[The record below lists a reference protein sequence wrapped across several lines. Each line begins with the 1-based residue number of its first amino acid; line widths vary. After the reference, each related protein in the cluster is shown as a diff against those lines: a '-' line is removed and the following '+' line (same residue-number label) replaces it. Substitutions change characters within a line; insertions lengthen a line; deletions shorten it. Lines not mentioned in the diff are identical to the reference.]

1 MLALGWRQAKVGS
14 PQAPQRVQNH
24 AAAPQEQGNQVTF
37 QRSAILI
44 TVSALCV
51 GTALGDADGG
61 RAALIARL
69 GASAP
74 TGAGVYAVQVEATM
88 TNGGSD
94 YAPDLS
100 DPEFAGKAVVAV
112 NAPSSNSWHATN
124 VAKWLY
130 GSSTAMATG
139 ITNVWVYNV
148 NSWLF
153 DTLNVGAGTTLPAA
167 SPNSLVRVMN
177 HSWIG
182 SFGPGNEG
190 YDREA
195 IRRLD
200 YQMTRDGILAVC
212 GENNGAGS
220 ARYPMMGDCFNGL
233 SVGRLDLQ
241 HSAGDTAS
249 ASDTPGR
256 MKPDIIAPG
265 QFTSFAT
272 PVVGS
277 AAALLFET
285 LRGSAYSSLSNTQR
299 AQIAKACLVGGADR
313 PVDWHNDAPQ
323 SGASRGMATKP
334 LDVMRGSGEL
344 NVDRAHRIV
353 TATRVNGTS
362 VSTNASPAESMGW
375 GTATLAANGKTY
387 WRFRL
392 NQAAPSF
399 DFTVVWPRSVAS
411 SLASYTFANMN
422 LRLQRSLS
430 GGSEFI
436 PLEGDAGVAT
446 FESGNVASTS
456 SVDNIETIHLVN
468 LQPGEYT
475 LQVSRADSV
484 SGSVV
489 AYAAWAID
497 PAGFGPEGD
506 VDASGMVD
514 FGDVALALTSFGTDD
529 PASDIDVNR
538 VVDFGDV
545 ALILL
550 NFG

>member
-1 MLALGWRQAKVGS
+1 
-14 PQAPQRVQNH
+14 
-24 AAAPQEQGNQVTF
+24 
-37 QRSAILI
+37 
-44 TVSALCV
+44 
-51 GTALGDADGG
+51 
-61 RAALIARL
+61 
-69 GASAP
+69 
-74 TGAGVYAVQVEATM
+74 
-88 TNGGSD
+88 
-94 YAPDLS
+94 
-100 DPEFAGKAVVAV
+100 
-112 NAPSSNSWHATN
+112 
-124 VAKWLY
+124 
-130 GSSTAMATG
+130 
-139 ITNVWVYNV
+139 
-148 NSWLF
+148 
-153 DTLNVGAGTTLPAA
+153 
-167 SPNSLVRVMN
+167 
-177 HSWIG
+177 
-182 SFGPGNEG
+182 
-190 YDREA
+190 
-195 IRRLD
+195 
-200 YQMTRDGILAVC
+200 
-212 GENNGAGS
+212 
-220 ARYPMMGDCFNGL
+220 
-233 SVGRLDLQ
+233 
-241 HSAGDTAS
+241 
-249 ASDTPGR
+249 
-256 MKPDIIAPG
+256 
-265 QFTSFAT
+265 
-272 PVVGS
+272 
-277 AAALLFET
+277 
-285 LRGSAYSSLSNTQR
+285 
-299 AQIAKACLVGGADR
+299 

-475 LQVSRADSV
+475 LQVSRSDTA

-529 PASDIDVNR
+529 PAADIDVNR